1 VNKRLHKR
9 LVSAREKLVELRTRR
24 FEQLALFRMFL
35 KVALNDYLTSID
47 PITGQRFASL
57 TFEANKVQGEAAL
70 RLTML
75 DGSTLHI
82 ALNRA
87 GHFAMTAEPDLF
99 EGVKITDLLVKDN
112 LSSADFICLVN
123 DATNAQT
130 YRFDAGK
137 LIEALVARVI
147 DYSEAEAVT
156 ALPPLTDEAQ
166 TPAAVA
172 ALAEAEA
179 AAPAPMEKPAARVER
194 GSVVQFS
201 LR

>member
-9 LVSAREKLVELRTRR
+9 LVSAREKLVELRNRR

-57 TFEANKVQGEAAL
+57 TYEANKVQGEAAL

-75 DGSTLHI
+75 DGSSLHI
-82 ALNRA
+82 ALGRA
-87 GHFAMTAEPDLF
+87 GHFAMTAEPDFF
-99 EGVKITDLLVKDN
+99 EGVKITDLHVKDN
-112 LSSADFICLVN
+112 LETADFICLVS
-123 DATNAQT
+123 DEANAQT

-137 LIEALVARVI
+137 LIEALVSRVI
-147 DYSEAEAVT
+147 DASESEAIT
-156 ALPPLTDEAQ
+156 ALPPVAGETSA
-166 TPAAVA
+166 PAA
-172 ALAEAEA
+172 EP
-179 AAPAPMEKPAARVER
+179 APAATARVER